1 MQSFAC
7 LRADLVRV
15 SASGVSVLMLLLLLL
30 LLLLKPVARS
40 TVLRAGVGRH

>member
-1 MQSFAC
+1 LPA
-7 LRADLVRV
+7 L
-15 SASGVSVLMLLLLLL
+15 SGVLMLLLLLLL

>member
-1 MQSFAC
+1 LPA
-7 LRADLVRV
+7 L
-15 SASGVSVLMLLLLLL
+15 SGVRMLLLLL